1 MKPEINSEAAKTAQT
16 TDSQAVGQERLVSRE
31 AMLALGFTEKWP
43 GGNPTEPWWENPFE
57 MPGVWFTE
65 LPTVDHF
72 WQEITRCFVGKGK
85 SEIREKLKQ
94 TIFG

>member
-1 MKPEINSEAAKTAQT
+1 MKTPQDPEAAETVQT
-16 TDSQAVGQERLVSRE
+16 GGDQAVAQERLVSRE
-31 AMLALGFTEKWP
+31 AMLALGFTETWP

-72 WQEITRCFVGKGK
+72 WQEITRCFVSKGK